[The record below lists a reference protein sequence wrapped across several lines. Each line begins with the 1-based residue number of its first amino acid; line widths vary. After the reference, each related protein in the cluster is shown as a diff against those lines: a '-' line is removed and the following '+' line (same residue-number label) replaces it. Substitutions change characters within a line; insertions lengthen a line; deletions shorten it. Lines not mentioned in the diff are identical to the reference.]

1 MRIAFVHPQYPSAE
15 GTGATYDATQIV
27 SGLADAGHE
36 VCVYCTQD
44 PDESGD
50 SRLELRHLDGH
61 SRHPH
66 TPTRQNRELLA
77 RRGELQEYDILHSYL
92 MSHIPAVAEIGDDAD
107 VRTIVTLNAYGGV
120 CPKNDLCY
128 LDREACRSRST
139 AKCLHCIART
149 SNTGDD
155 NGYLYE
161 ATGRLFRLRLVNRAD
176 RVCDRI
182 DAFQAISPHVRDIY
196 ATFGYDPAKIH
207 VVPNILD
214 PQFDRD
220 HETSFEPPYR
230 LLYAGSL
237 SYRKGVD
244 RLPEILSQVSARMS
258 RDVSLTIVGTGELE
272 TALREEVRDRGLT
285 DRVEFAGWLP
295 YEALP
300 DTYASHDAFVYP
312 GRWDEPFGRVF
323 IEAMAT
329 GTPVVSTAVGSVAE
343 ILGEAGTV
351 AEQDVDALVEAVL
364 SALDP
369 ETLREQ
375 STAGRNRHERY
386 TATEVVPAFERLY
399 TEAQQADRP

>member
-1 MRIAFVHPQYPSAE
+1 M
-15 GTGATYDATQIV
+15 
-27 SGLADAGHE
+27 
-36 VCVYCTQD
+36 
-44 PDESGD
+44 
-50 SRLELRHLDGH
+50 ELRALGGE
-61 SRHPH
+61 SSHPH
-66 TPTRQNRELLA
+66 TDTRHNREIEA
-77 RRGELQEYDILHSYL
+77 RREELREFDVVHSYITPL
-92 MSHIPAVAEIGDDAD
+92 LPAVARVGRGDVAT
-107 VRTIVTLNAYGGV
+107 VVTLNAYGGV
-120 CPKNDLCY
+120 CPKNDLRY
-128 LDREACRSRST
+128 LNREACRSRST

-176 RVCDRI
+176 KVCDRI
-182 DAFQAISPHVRDIY
+182 DTFQAVSPHVRDIY
-196 ATFGYDPAKIH
+196 VTFGYDPAKIH
-207 VVPNILD
+207 VIPNILD

-272 TALREEVRDRGLT
+272 TALREEVRDRGLA

-329 GTPVVSTAVGSVAE
+329 GTPVVSTDVGSVAE
-343 ILGEAGTV
+343 ILGEAGVVTD
-351 AEQDVDALVEAVL
+351 QSVDALVEGVAETL
-364 SALDP
+364 NP
-369 ETLREQ
+369 ETLRRR
-375 STAGRNRHERY
+375 SAAGREKRHEY
-386 TATEVVPAFERLY
+386 TASEVVPEFENLY
-399 TEAQQADRP
+399 AEVQS